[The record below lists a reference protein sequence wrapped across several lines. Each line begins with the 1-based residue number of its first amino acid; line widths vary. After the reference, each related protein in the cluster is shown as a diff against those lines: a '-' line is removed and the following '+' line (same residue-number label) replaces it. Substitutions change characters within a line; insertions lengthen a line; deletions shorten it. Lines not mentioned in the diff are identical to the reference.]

1 MRLALRRTASAAP
14 TLSALALLALVSFA
28 SPAHAQC
35 DGNACTY
42 AACASPARGVPSGLW
57 GELRPTDM
65 GMLPA
70 NRDST
75 DFDGGSSFEINPYWL
90 NLDVEQGYV
99 FAATTMRVQI
109 WDVQSSPASPTLKF
123 DRGINSAGLIWA
135 ADGHAFWVFEDVDAP
150 PNKTDRMA
158 IVGRYGV
165 GIAIYDT
172 SDKMNPSIKYQDNGP
187 GATPSRNAK
196 AVYAT
201 TIGGVDYAF
210 IAADAQGGV
219 YAYNMTAAMNLP
231 VRCNE
236 KQPGGTVCPGVY
248 LGKIG
253 SRTSANFIDGA
264 GDYIVV
270 SSKFSP
276 KGIEI
281 WKVTN
286 PAAPQLV
293 MSGLTS
299 DSIYGVAMWKSGAS
313 YYLALRTGGSTGQ
326 GRIYNVS
333 CIANGSCSPG
343 SPIWTQSMPSNGDPQ
358 VTYSVGSGNTPY
370 VYFGDSNYCLSGNQN
385 EWLFDVTSPS
395 NPVDIT
401 PPGTINDG
409 GEQVSYWGWYYR
421 QNGVHGFN
429 RIAPRSGKFYNNF
442 FYRAAH
448 GIFDVHERTGGS
460 PPVANFSW
468 SPTQVYPGTSVSFTD
483 TSTGN
488 PLTRDWDFLPD
499 GVPSSSTDRNPTG
512 ITFGTAGNK
521 SITLA
526 VMNTNGSD
534 SETKTLTVLPPE
546 PNVPSVTASPNPAL
560 LCQPI

>member
-75 DFDGGSSFEINPYWL
+75 DFNGVGSFENNPYWL

-219 YAYNMTAAMNLP
+219 YAGNRPSRFACVFIVP
-231 VRCNE
+231 GSEPPSGSVRP
-236 KQPGGTVCPGVY
+236 KQPISSPFAIFGRY
-248 LGKIG
+248 LC
-253 SRTSANFIDGA
+253 FC
-264 GDYIVV
+264 
-270 SSKFSP
+270 SS
-276 KGIEI
+276 
-281 WKVTN
+281 
-286 PAAPQLV
+286 
-293 MSGLTS
+293 
-299 DSIYGVAMWKSGAS
+299 
-313 YYLALRTGGSTGQ
+313 
-326 GRIYNVS
+326 
-333 CIANGSCSPG
+333 
-343 SPIWTQSMPSNGDPQ
+343 DPQ
-358 VTYSVGSGNTPY
+358 AWIGNIQRLPWTETKLRRP
-370 VYFGDSNYCLSGNQN
+370 LS
-385 EWLFDVTSPS
+385 
-395 NPVDIT
+395 
-401 PPGTINDG
+401 
-409 GEQVSYWGWYYR
+409 
-421 QNGVHGFN
+421 
-429 RIAPRSGKFYNNF
+429 PRSSSWQM
-442 FYRAAH
+442 
-448 GIFDVHERTGGS
+448 S
-460 PPVANFSW
+460 P
-468 SPTQVYPGTSVSFTD
+468 
-483 TSTGN
+483 
-488 PLTRDWDFLPD
+488 
-499 GVPSSSTDRNPTG
+499 
-512 ITFGTAGNK
+512 
-521 SITLA
+521 
-526 VMNTNGSD
+526 
-534 SETKTLTVLPPE
+534 
-546 PNVPSVTASPNPAL
+546 
-560 LCQPI
+560 